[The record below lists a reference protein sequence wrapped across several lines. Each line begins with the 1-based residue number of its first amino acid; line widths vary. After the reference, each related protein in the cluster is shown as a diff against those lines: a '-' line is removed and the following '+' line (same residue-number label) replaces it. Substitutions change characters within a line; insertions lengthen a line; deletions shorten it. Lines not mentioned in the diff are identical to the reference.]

1 MSKKKI
7 KEKELVKST
16 SIAEIVFWWV
26 ARAFLLV
33 GVFTADSTVKKVFI
47 VISLLFT
54 FLVSAVKKIFKGSD
68 FAKSLDPHL
77 QSCISLTAA
86 LGAGV
91 GFGLGVFKLFPEYGI
106 LLHLYGGIIGVA
118 IGYYISI
125 AMRKPKSAKDF
136 NYTTL
141 MSFSISCAFIVPR
154 KILQF
159 FIDFFTGRDL
169 IKCDFVGD
177 DHWLFSVVGHMNSM
191 YEQRPLYDYSEDL
204 LFGLV
209 GTFLATAV
217 LYIYFRVNNKSA
229 FKKDKKKV
237 GFSLKEIPSRCVN
250 KVIYEIQKVKTETN
264 ICDMLIW
271 WCTRALML
279 YAFITMQDRAE
290 ATLLLAIFIGTFAI
304 SILHFITPKDS
315 MFCRLSYKVQTLITV
330 IAFFGS
336 YVGNYINIYSI
347 VGRYDAFLHFIS
359 GFISF
364 AAGYYL
370 ALTLLK
376 PGTKRENF
384 SICVF
389 AFAFALAIIP
399 IHETVEFVGDFIW
412 GTTNQGF
419 MWEPSDNILLY
430 NLFGHGVGN
439 ELLIRIYD
447 TIYDMSLASTT
458 STLSFIAMSIYF
470 AVKGNDKSAA
480 NVDYSREKEK
490 LSC

>member
-1 MSKKKI
+1 MSKSKI
-7 KEKELVKST
+7 KENELVKKT
-16 SIAEIVFWWV
+16 SVVEIVFWWV

-33 GVFTADSTVKKVFI
+33 GVFTADSTIKKVFI

-54 FLVSAVKKIFKGSD
+54 FLVSMVKKIFKGSD
-68 FAKSLDPHL
+68 FAESLDPHL
-77 QSCISLTAA
+77 QTCISLTAA
-86 LGAGV
+86 LGAGI

-125 AMRKPKSAKDF
+125 AMRKPKTSKDY

-141 MSFSISCAFIVPR
+141 MAFSISCAFIVPR

-159 FIDFFTGRDL
+159 FLDFFTGRNL
-169 IKCDFVGD
+169 IKCFFVDD
-177 DHWLFSVVGHMNSM
+177 DHWLFSVIGHMNSM

-209 GTFLATAV
+209 GTVLATAV
-217 LYIYFRVNNKSA
+217 LYIYFRANNKSA
-229 FKKDKKKV
+229 FKKDKKKFS
-237 GFSLKEIPSRCVN
+237 FSLKSIPSRCVD
-250 KVIYEIQKVKTETN
+250 KVIYEIQKVKQETN

-290 ATLLLAIFIGTFAI
+290 ATLLLVIFIGTFAI
-304 SILHFITPKDS
+304 SILHFISPKDS
-315 MFCRLSYKVQTLITV
+315 MFCRLNYKVQTLVTV

-336 YVGNYINIYSI
+336 YVGNYISIYNII
-347 VGRYDAFLHFIS
+347 GRYDTFLHFIS

-364 AAGYYL
+364 TAGYYL
-370 ALTLLK
+370 ALTLVK
-376 PGTKRENF
+376 PGTKKENF

-399 IHETVEFVGDFIW
+399 IHETVEFVGDYIW

-447 TIYDMSLASTT
+447 TIYDMSLATVT
-458 STLSFIAMSIYF
+458 STLSFVFMSLILSF
-470 AVKGNDKSAA
+470 KKEDKKA
-480 NVDYSREKEK
+480 NPVALSKEKETVN
-490 LSC
+490 C